1 MSVEIQGIKG
11 YEYQYLAT
19 VYMALQYL
27 SEDTVN
33 IYVEAE
39 EDAKIIYGDPKMRKE
54 RFIQVK
60 QHDKPVTFAEVCGW
74 LGHFGNRQAARFLL
88 KMF

>member
-27 SEDTVN
+27 SEDMVN

-54 RFIQVK
+54 RFIQVRES
-60 QHDKPVTFAEVCGW
+60 AWRYC
-74 LGHFGNRQAARFLL
+74 ARSI
-88 KMF
+88 KTDGRI